1 MIDRIS
7 AVLKNS
13 YGIDP
18 YSIEFLPLGAD
29 MNASVYKVYGRD
41 QKSYFVKVKRNYR
54 QDISIKVAWL
64 LHESGLENI
73 ILPIKTIDGEG
84 AAQVGGDMLVVYPFI
99 QGEDGFKRDLT
110 KDQWIKLGKALK
122 QIHGI
127 EVPESLQNQIRKETF
142 SNTWRVSVRTI
153 LSQID
158 KESNLLA
165 KFIQEQRVLISK
177 ILDRAEKLREQVP
190 KIPHLV
196 LCHSDIHGGN
206 VLIDEKDK
214 LYIVDWDDPIMAPKE
229 RDLMFIGGGVGNLWN
244 KPHEEEFFFRGY
256 GNTQIN
262 KTLLAYY
269 RFERIVVDIAEF
281 HHEIVKLPNEERIIP
296 MFKAMFEPNGVVDI
310 VFNQAEVG

>member
-177 ILDRAEKLREQVP
+177 ILDRAEKLSEQVP

-310 VFNQAEVG
+310 AFNQAEVG